1 MLKLDRLCHRNRTK
15 AVSLKTR
22 TFGTSPPSPPSSQ
35 TIALPSPST
44 SIPPSIAL
52 CSYPSLWTLCTF
64 LPSYLGRLFAVR
76 RSLAH
81 TGTSYGRLVAH
92 SADSLISLPLSSY
105 RAFFVHSFE
114 GISGLVW
121 FWDTLVVL
129 GCVCDHSVDLC
140 FASAIQVCPPCSVVP
155 PHRSED
161 AYLKI
166 CLCCTSYSLSPR
178 FGALLQ

>member
-1 MLKLDRLCHRNRTK
+1 MLKLDRLCHRNRPRLFPLRPGRLGRLPQ
-15 AVSLKTR
+15 VPHHLRPLLYPPLRLLSL
-22 TFGTSPPSPPSSQ
+22 
-35 TIALPSPST
+35 
-44 SIPPSIAL
+44 
-52 CSYPSLWTLCTF
+52 YPSLCAPTHRFGHCTF
-64 LPSYLGRLFAVR
+64 LPSYLGRFFTVH

-81 TGTSYGRLVAH
+81 TGTSYGRLVTH
-92 SADSLISLPLSSY
+92 SADSLISLPLLSY

-155 PHRSED
+155 PHCPED

-166 CLCCTSYSLSPR
+166 CLCCTSYSLGPR